1 MPVQVDVEQCDGC
14 KSCEE
19 VCPAEAI
26 AVPERK
32 AVVKP
37 DDCIDCNACT
47 DACTHNALSVV
58 D

>member
-14 KSCEE
+14 RSCEE
-19 VCPAEAI
+19 VCPTHAI
-26 AVPERK
+26 TVPGDK
-32 AVVKP
+32 AAVVP

-47 DACTHNALSVV
+47 DACTHNALSTV